1 MAAEREV
8 GRQHS
13 QVTLKT
19 AFTVCFA
26 VLAVVALAALVMRT
40 TLALTLTGIATLLAL
55 ALEHGVS
62 WLERKGLPRMLAIA
76 LVMLGLL
83 TALVALAVLVIPAA
97 VEQLDS
103 LVVQWPHLW
112 EELRQSRFFQVLNSR
127 FHDFNLPRRPEEAAS
142 HLAGGTPLAELV
154 VKAIGGVVGVVGGAL
169 TVFFLV
175 GFMLAFGGGML
186 KRMLDLTQP
195 EHRLRYVRVLRNV
208 YRATGG
214 YLAGL
219 TLICTVNA
227 TLTTTV
233 LAVLG
238 VPYFMPL
245 GILSGFSSMVP
256 YAGPVIA
263 GGFITLLTW
272 ATGGMWMALGVLV
285 YFVLY
290 GQLEGNVLAPLVFRR
305 TVHVSPLVVLLA
317 VLFCAELAG
326 VVGAVV
332 AVPVAAT
339 AQIITREVL
348 SFRNERRRRRMKV
361 LPPGTA

>member
-1 MAAEREV
+1 
-8 GRQHS
+8 
-13 QVTLKT
+13 VTLKT

-26 VLAVVALAALVMRT
+26 VLGVMALVALVVRT
-40 TLALTLTGIATLLAL
+40 QVALTLTGIAALLAL

-62 WLERKGLPRMLAIA
+62 RLERRGLPRMGAIA
-76 LVMLGLL
+76 LVMAGLL
-83 TALVALAVLVIPAA
+83 TVLVTLALLVVPAA
-97 VEQLDS
+97 VAQVDA
-103 LVVQWPHLW
+103 LVLQWPRLW
-112 EELRQSRFFQVLNSR
+112 EELRGSRPFRLLSER
-127 FHDFNLPRRPEEAAS
+127 LHGLGLTRRLEEAPPQLAS
-142 HLAGGTPLAELV
+142 GRLPELV
-154 VKAIGGVVGVVGGAL
+154 VLAIGGVVGLAGAAL

-175 GFMLAFGGGML
+175 GFMLAFGGGL
-186 KRMLDLTQP
+186 LRRLLDMARP

-219 TLICTVNA
+219 TLICTINT

-233 LAVLG
+233 LALLG
-238 VPYFMPL
+238 VPYFLPL
-245 GILSGFSSMVP
+245 GIASGFSSMVP
-256 YAGPVIA
+256 YAGPVVA

-272 ATGGMWMALGVLV
+272 ATGGLWLALGVLA

-305 TVHVSPLVVLLA
+305 TVHVNPLLILLA

-326 VVGAVV
+326 VVGAMV
-332 AVPVAAT
+332 AVPVAAA

-348 SFRNERRRRRMKV
+348 LFRHERRAAVSRA
-361 LPPGTA
+361 PPGAA